1 VEATEK
7 RDMILLSKHYL
18 VNRWSKHKQ
27 LQLKK
32 PVDDEDDTD
41 ITEQCLIVYLHTED
55 R

>member
-7 RDMILLSKHYL
+7 QDMILSSKHYL

-27 LQLKK
+27 LHLKK
-32 PVDDEDDTD
+32 PVDDEDGTD
-41 ITEQCLIVYLHTED
+41 ITERLIVYLHTED